1 MKKKQ
6 VNDVCITIHYTHALY
21 YHKFMNEHYNIISA
35 GLFND
40 IYKRRE
46 VERNLLL
53 AVLIRMYFSLLQIL
67 SKTNHKE
74 Q

>member
-1 MKKKQ
+1 MYALLY
-6 VNDVCITIHYTHALY
+6 TIHMHYIITS
-21 YHKFMNEHYNIISA
+21 FMNEHYNIISA

-53 AVLIRMYFSLLQIL
+53 AVLIRMYFSLLQVL

>member
-6 VNDVCITIHYTHALY
+6 VNDVCITIHMHYIITS
-21 YHKFMNEHYNIISA
+21 FMNEHYNIISA

-53 AVLIRMYFSLLQIL
+53 AVLIRMYFSLLQIF
-67 SKTNHKE
+67 
-74 Q
+74 